1 MDIEKIIED
10 FRYVSRAE
18 WLLDHKEFESGTKNP
33 REIDDVD
40 IFIYCFVQPM
50 ESVKR
55 IIHKGVN
62 PNKVS
67 SFNYAMEQMKTNKEA
82 REFWENSIEKVTDE
96 LTLKFL
102 LVWFVLNVGRAG
114 TGKINKNLT
123 DTIRINNNIEIL
135 ENSRKLFLANR
146 KSPIGLKYTKVNVNN
161 SHTREINRLNKF
173 LEE

>member
-1 MDIEKIIED
+1 MDREKIIED

-18 WLLDHKEFESGTKNP
+18 WIIAHREFESGTKNS
-33 REIDDVD
+33 REIDDSD
-40 IFIYCFVQPM
+40 IFTYCFAQPM

-62 PNKVS
+62 PDKVS
-67 SFNYAMEQMKTNKEA
+67 SFNYAMEQMKTNKDA

-114 TGKINKNLT
+114 RGKINKNLT
-123 DTIRINNNIEIL
+123 DTTRINNNIEIL
-135 ENSRKLFLANR
+135 ENSRKLFLENR
-146 KSPIGLKYTKVNVNN
+146 NNSIGLKYTKVNVIN